1 MQDEMWKPITGYE
14 GKYEISNYGRIKNLP
29 FIYISGKIQR
39 SGNRTVREVKPSIRK
54 TTIAPNGYEN
64 VGLRKDGK
72 YKGFSVHTLVWD
84 MFGDAPRLYPLQI
97 DHIDGNKLNNH
108 IDNLQLTTP
117 KFNRR
122 KSINRD
128 LPIGVV
134 RHGNKYQSQI
144 TKNGKGSFLGL
155 FDTPEEAHQKYLW
168 AEKNL

>member
-14 GKYEISNYGRIKNLP
+14 GKYEVSNYGRVKNLP
-29 FIYISGKIQR
+29 FVYVSGR
-39 SGNRTVREVKPSIRK
+39 NGNQTKEVPEGIRK
-54 TTIAPNGYEN
+54 TCISPKGYEQ
-64 VGLRKDGK
+64 VVIRKNGDK
-72 YKGFSVHTLVWD
+72 RTVLIHHLVWD
-84 MFGDAPRLYPLQI
+84 AFGNATRNGIKLQI
-97 DHIDGNKLNNH
+97 DHIDGNKTNNH
-108 IDNLQLTTP
+108 INNLQVLTA
-117 KFNRR
+117 KENRR